1 MGTPVPQD
9 GVGLGCYH
17 PAMLPPVDIR
27 YVAQE
32 LARLGEEVQRLAE
45 ESTERLEPHPE
56 VLTDGLAAL
65 LDALAAAESPS
76 LVHQTLSL
84 GGGLAGEPDGL
95 LTHGLDLL
103 SQLADLAERLH
114 QAQTARAVEGL
125 ALPLA
130 CWLMRRG
137 AELIHPEPVVNA
149 AAALANSLREPEELA
164 ALYVLMSEVVDGM
177 SPLRTQEIE
186 GDRRGPAMDRP
197 WRVLL
202 LNRAIVATRSHRPNL
217 MVEAFQ
223 AVCEHLPED
232 AASFFREGMGQME
245 ALNYPP
251 PVRDVME
258 RYYHLWCA
266 GQRLH

>member
-1 MGTPVPQD
+1 
-9 GVGLGCYH
+9 
-17 PAMLPPVDIR
+17 MLPPIDIR

-32 LARLGEEVQRLAE
+32 LARLGEEIERLAE
-45 ESTERLEPHPE
+45 ESIERLEPHPE

-65 LDALAAAESPS
+65 LDTLAAAESPRIADS
-76 LVHQTLSL
+76 DPTLH
-84 GGGLAGEPDGL
+84 GRLAGEPDGL

-103 SQLADLAERLH
+103 SQLANLAGRLH
-114 QAQTARAVEGL
+114 QPEAARSIEGL

-149 AAALANSLREPEELA
+149 AAALANSLREPDDLA
-164 ALYVLMSEVVDGM
+164 ALYALMSEVVDGM

-186 GDRRGPAMDRP
+186 GDRPDPVPNRP

-202 LNRAIVATRSHRPNL
+202 LNRAIVATRSLHPTL

-232 AASFFREGMGQME
+232 APTFFREGMGQME
-245 ALNYPP
+245 ALSYPQ
-251 PVRDVME
+251 PVRDVMD
-258 RYYHLWCA
+258 RYYNLWCA

>member
-1 MGTPVPQD
+1 
-9 GVGLGCYH
+9 
-17 PAMLPPVDIR
+17 MLPPVDIH

-45 ESTERLEPHPE
+45 ESTEPVDPHPE

-65 LDALAAAESPS
+65 LDALAAAECPS
-76 LVHQTLSL
+76 VADTPAALR
-84 GGGLAGEPDGL
+84 GRIAGEPDGL

-103 SQLADLAERLH
+103 TQLAELAGRLR
-114 QAQTARAVEGL
+114 QPEAARAIEGL

-149 AAALANSLREPEELA
+149 AAGLANRLREPDDLA
-164 ALYVLMSEVVDGM
+164 ALYALMSEVVDGM
-177 SPLRTQEIE
+177 SPLRTQELE
-186 GDRRGPAMDRP
+186 GDRQDPVPNRP

-223 AVCEHLPED
+223 AVCEHLPDD
-232 AASFFREGMGQME
+232 APSFFREGMGQME
-245 ALNYPP
+245 ALNYPQ
-251 PVRDVME
+251 PVRDVMD